1 MTEQAGTADR
11 QRLLRAA
18 AGGELRRD
26 FYGWWYL
33 SDSGAA
39 VLAGRDADLAASLV
53 DEGLLEVPAGAQ
65 RVRLTEAGRLEG
77 GARGGGHGPA

>member
-1 MTEQAGTADR
+1 MANAPIDR
-11 QRLLRAA
+11 QRVLRAA
-18 AGGELRRD
+18 ADGALRRD
-26 FYGWWYL
+26 SYGWWYL
-33 SDSGAA
+33 SDTGAT
-39 VLAGRDADLAASLV
+39 VLAGRDAAVATALV